1 MIVAAGKVNL
11 QKQLSIML
19 YLLLTILMALT
30 IGMIMLRKALGH
42 SIFNKPTWWVVLI
55 TLFLGVLPIYLLLCL
70 FGFTGKEREEIEY

>member
-1 MIVAAGKVNL
+1 
-11 QKQLSIML
+11 
-19 YLLLTILMALT
+19 MALT

-42 SIFNKPTWWVVLI
+42 SIFNKPTWWVVLV